1 MRAFFYQYDNLI
13 YTALAIF
20 GAASIFLFSTLFGDV
35 ELIGLFA
42 FNSVII
48 FLLMHCF
55 TIGIDAFI
63 LSNLKSDLL
72 PFNKQYFVPLLLFVL
87 TVISSQFVAPALSLF
102 QPFDYIQNNYN
113 VGINLQFTLI
123 AFGALLGAY
132 SKIMFA
138 AIMLWTKNSHDANKL
153 YLLKA
158 LGLNLSFLCYVV
170 TKSHYTLIFAPLF
183 VEVFT
188 FVTTLYFVAIHKRGI
203 VKRKFQ
209 MSFLLS
215 SLNVFGFDAIMK
227 MDLLILSIFAGPKVL
242 SVYALYSAVVEGY
255 VQIFASFKY
264 KSSLA
269 IIKRDNWQ
277 VNNIIKNGFVLS
289 LSFIPALI
297 IFLFVIGQG
306 NQFMSEGLIYLLSL
320 AVIASVPG
328 IVLYNLFELRGCPEK
343 TFTLSLIALMIN
355 LCFGY
360 FLYPV
365 WSTNAVAMGTLMS
378 YLFLSVFNFYFW
390 KKYKC
395 AV

>member
-1 MRAFFYQYDNLI
+1 MRDFFFKYDNLI

-20 GAASIFLFSTLFGDV
+20 GAASIFLFSSYFGDV

-42 FNSVII
+42 FNSVVIY
-48 FLLMHCF
+48 LLVHCF

-72 PFNKQYFVPLLLFVL
+72 PVNKQYFMPILLFVL
-87 TVISSQFVAPALSLF
+87 VLVSSQSVAPALSLF

-113 VGINLQFTLI
+113 VDVNLQITLI

-138 AIMLWTKNSHDANKL
+138 AIILWTKNSHDANKL

-158 LGLNLSFLCYVV
+158 IGLNLSFLYYII
-170 TKSHYTLIFAPLF
+170 TKSHYALIFAPIC

-188 FVTTLYFVAIHKRGI
+188 FVATLYFAAIHKKGFA
-203 VKRKFQ
+203 KKKFQ

-215 SLNVFGFDAIMK
+215 SLNIFGFDAIMK

-255 VQIFASFKY
+255 VQILASFKY

-277 VNNIIKNGFVLS
+277 IHDIIKNGFVLS
-289 LSFIPALI
+289 LSFIPALL

-306 NQFMSEGLIYLLSL
+306 NQFMSEGLIYILSL
-320 AVIASVPG
+320 AVIVSVPG
-328 IVLYNLFELRGCPEK
+328 IVLYNLFELRGSPEK
-343 TFTLSLIALMIN
+343 TFVISLMALIIN
-355 LCFGY
+355 FCFGY
-360 FLYPV
+360 YLYPV
-365 WSTNAVAMGTLMS
+365 WSTNAVALGTFIS
-378 YLFLSVFNFYFW
+378 YLFLSFVNFYLW